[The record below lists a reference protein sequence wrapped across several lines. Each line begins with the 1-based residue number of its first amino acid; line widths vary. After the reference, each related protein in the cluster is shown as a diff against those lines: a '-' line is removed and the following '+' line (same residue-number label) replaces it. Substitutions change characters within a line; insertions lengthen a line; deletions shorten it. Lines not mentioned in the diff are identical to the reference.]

1 MTTVDVV
8 IPTFRETGRLFR
20 AVDSAKRQTHSVSKI
35 WVLDDGSEKSI
46 VDEISERFS
55 GDKQVVFNSFP
66 HSGVPGKLR
75 ALGIGYS
82 SAEWIAFLDS
92 DDYWVDEKIAK
103 QLELANQNN
112 SDLVHSNATK
122 ISDKGAELYFPK
134 DQFLSSPSFRD
145 LVSDNKLI
153 NSTVIVRRTKLIE
166 IDTYCTSSKAIGVE
180 DYATW
185 LRLATKVKL
194 VGSPE
199 PLTFYQV
206 SPHGLSQKNP
216 PKKRIRALLDFL
228 KWSNGKKNNSSAGG
242 VISMKLKG
250 RVVLQIFRD
259 LLI

>member
-8 IPTFRETGRLFR
+8 IPTYMETDRLFR
-20 AVDSAKRQTHSVSKI
+20 AVDSAKRQTHSVAKI
-35 WVLDDGSEKSI
+35 WVLDDGSEKSM

-55 GDKQVVFNSFP
+55 GDKQVVFKSFP
-66 HSGVPGKLR
+66 HRGVPGKLR

-103 QLELANQNN
+103 QLDLAQQGN

-122 ISDKGAELYFPK
+122 VTDEGAELYFPK
-134 DQFLSSPSFRD
+134 AQFFSSPSFRE

-185 LRLATKVKL
+185 LRLATKVRI

-199 PLTFYQV
+199 PLAYYQV
-206 SPHGLSQKNP
+206 SPQGLSQKNSRY
-216 PKKRIRALLDFL
+216 KRVHALLDFL
-228 KWSNGKKNNSSAGG
+228 KWSNGQKTKGFADRLNL
-242 VISMKLKG
+242 MKLRG
-250 RVVLQIFRD
+250 CVVWQIFRG